1 MTMEEVLGQRIKEE
15 RESKQISQ
23 KLLCGNGAALTVR
36 QLQRI
41 EHGQSLP
48 TLEKLEFIA
57 RRLDLK
63 TSDLLESVDVQ
74 LPEDYWAM
82 KA

>member
-1 MTMEEVLGQRIKEE
+1 MTMKEVLGQRIKEE

-41 EHGQSLP
+41 EHGQSC
-48 TLEKLEFIA
+48 
-57 RRLDLK
+57 RRWKNWSL
-63 TSDLLESVDVQ
+63 S
-74 LPEDYWAM
+74 PGAWI
-82 KA
+82 